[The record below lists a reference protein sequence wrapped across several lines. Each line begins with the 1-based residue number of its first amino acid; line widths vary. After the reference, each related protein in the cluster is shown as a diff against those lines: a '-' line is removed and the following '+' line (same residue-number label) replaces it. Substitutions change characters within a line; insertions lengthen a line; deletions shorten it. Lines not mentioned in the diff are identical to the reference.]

1 MKDIHIGNIIRQQ
14 VKMQGISVTE
24 LARLLQIQRPNLY
37 RILRNKHI
45 NTALLCR
52 ICEMLHYDFFAL
64 YSQALQP
71 ETEEK

>member
-1 MKDIHIGNIIRQQ
+1 MKDIHIGNTIRQQ
-14 VKMQGISVTE
+14 LQAQGIPVAE

-37 RILRNKHI
+37 RILRNRHI

-52 ICEMLHYDFFAL
+52 ICEVLHYDFFAL